1 MDLYREDILEHY
13 KHPNNFGELA
23 DADATIKSLNP
34 QCGDEM
40 IMQVRI
46 EKGKVRDIRFHG
58 SSCAISRAGASM
70 LTEEIKGKT
79 LEEIQAM
86 TDQAH
91 LERFGKDLAPGR
103 VKCGLLSLETVRQAI
118 RKAADKEHE

>member
-1 MDLYREDILEHY
+1 MDIYREEILEHY
-13 KHPNNFGELA
+13 KHPKNFGELA
-23 DADATIKSLNP
+23 DADATSKSLNP

-70 LTEEIKGKT
+70 LTDEVKGKT
-79 LEEIQAM
+79 LEEIRAI
-86 TDQAH
+86 TDQTH

-103 VKCGLLSLETVRQAI
+103 VKCGLLSIHTLRTALDDFMK
-118 RKAADKEHE
+118 KAF